1 MGNSQKKFDF
11 DKKRYYIGLKER
23 VAEKSRKIGSHA
35 YKSKFL
41 NELDKAVGKPTST
54 QHHKKKK
61 KKNKTKQKQ
70 NKTHCLSLH
79 RQKHTEIK

>member
-54 QHHKKKK
+54 QHLKKKK
-61 KKNKTKQKQ
+61 RKTKQNKNKTTKP
-70 NKTHCLSLH
+70 KT
-79 RQKHTEIK
+79 